1 MVEQWLEGHGRW
13 WNLYKGDG
21 VDGRTEDGGGMVN
34 GGIMEGRLGGW
45 LHGA

>member
-21 VDGRTEDGGGMVN
+21 VDGRTEAKGGMVD
-34 GGIMEGRLGGW
+34 GGIMERGLDGW
-45 LHGA
+45 SNGD